1 MSAAQLTIA
10 AVMGILAVGLVVTEH
25 GPRDP
30 RRLSLIAALAA
41 AAAAGRV
48 LFTAVPSVQPVT
60 VIVVATGATL
70 GARSGFAVG
79 ALAPLLSNM
88 IIGQG
93 SWTPGQMALWGL
105 AGVVGAALS
114 RICRR
119 PLGLAA
125 VTFAWGWIFG
135 WGMNLWEL
143 ATFGPQVSVE
153 AFAAKAATSV
163 WFETAHAVGNVV
175 FALTVGPA
183 LVRLLQRY
191 RGRVDVEIDWEPP
204 DLDAGRSGPAHP
216 GAASR

>member
-10 AVMGILAVGLVVTEH
+10 CILAILAVGLVLTER
-25 GPRDP
+25 GPGDP
-30 RRLSLIAALAA
+30 RSLALIAALAA

-70 GARSGFAVG
+70 GARAGFAVG

-88 IIGQG
+88 VLGQG
-93 SWTPGQMALWGL
+93 AWTPGQMALWGL
-105 AGVVGAALS
+105 AGLTGAALPWL
-114 RICRR
+114 CRR
-119 PLGLAA
+119 PAGLAA
-125 VTFAWGWIFG
+125 VAFVWGWIFG

-143 ATFGPQVSVE
+143 ATFGPEVSVA
-153 AFAAKAATSV
+153 AFMAKGATSV

-175 FALTVGPA
+175 FALTVGGA

-191 RGRVDVEIDWEPP
+191 RARVEVQIDWGSAERDPAGIPP
-204 DLDAGRSGPAHP
+204 LRS
-216 GAASR
+216 

>member
-1 MSAAQLTIA
+1 VNAAHLTIA
-10 AVMGILAVGLVVTEH
+10 SVLGILAVGLMLTER
-25 GPRDP
+25 GPADP

-70 GARSGFAVG
+70 GARAGFAVG

-88 IIGQG
+88 LIGQG

-105 AGVVGAALS
+105 AGLAGAALPWL
-114 RICRR
+114 CRR
-119 PLGLAA
+119 PLGLAT

-143 ATFGPQVSVE
+143 ATFGPEVSVD
-153 AFAAKAATSV
+153 AFAAKAALSV
-163 WFETAHAVGNVV
+163 WFETAHAVGNLV

-183 LVRLLQRY
+183 LLRLLQRY
-191 RGRVDVEIDWEPP
+191 RNRVDVRIEWQSPGSDVDRSPP
-204 DLDAGRSGPAHP
+204 LRP
-216 GAASR
+216 GGV

>member
-1 MSAAQLTIA
+1 MSGAHLIIA
-10 AVMGILAVGLVVTEH
+10 CVLAILAVGLVLTER
-25 GPRDP
+25 GPADP

-88 IIGQG
+88 VLGQG
-93 SWTPGQMALWGL
+93 AWTPAQMTLWGL
-105 AGVVGAALS
+105 AGLTGAALS
-114 RICRR
+114 WVCRR
-119 PLGLAA
+119 PAGLAA
-125 VTFAWGWIFG
+125 VTFVWGWLFG

-143 ATFGPQVSVE
+143 ATFGPEVSLD

-183 LVRLLQRY
+183 LVRLLLRY
-191 RGRVDVEIDWEPP
+191 RARADVEIDWGSPERDPAP
-204 DLDAGRSGPAHP
+204 TAPLRS
-216 GAASR
+216 

>member
-1 MSAAQLTIA
+1 MSAAHLTI
-10 AVMGILAVGLVVTEH
+10 VSVLGILALGLVLTER
-25 GPRDP
+25 GPTDP

-70 GARSGFAVG
+70 GARAGFAVG

-88 IIGQG
+88 VIGQG

-105 AGVVGAALS
+105 AGLVGATLAWL
-114 RICRR
+114 CRR
-119 PLGLAA
+119 PIGLAA

-143 ATFGPQVSVE
+143 ATFGPQVSVD
-153 AFAAKAATSV
+153 AFLAKAATSV

-183 LVRLLQRY
+183 LIRLLRRY
-191 RGRVDVEIDWEPP
+191 RNRVDIHIEWESPEIDA
-204 DLDAGRSGPAHP
+204 DASPVRPA
-216 GAASR
+216 A

>member
-1 MSAAQLTIA
+1 MSGAHLVIA
-10 AVMGILAVGLVVTEH
+10 GVLAILAVGLVLTER
-25 GPRDP
+25 GPADP
-30 RRLSLIAALAA
+30 RRLSLVAALAA

-70 GARSGFAVG
+70 GARAGFAVG

-88 IIGQG
+88 VIGQG
-93 SWTPGQMALWGL
+93 AWTPGQMALWGV
-105 AGVVGAALS
+105 AGLTGAALPWV
-114 RICRR
+114 CRR
-119 PLGLAA
+119 PAGLAA

-143 ATFGPQVSVE
+143 AAFGPEVSFD

-175 FALTVGPA
+175 FALAVGPA
-183 LVRLLQRY
+183 LVRLLRRY
-191 RGRVDVEIDWEPP
+191 RARVDVQIEWGSPGH
-204 DLDAGRSGPAHP
+204 DAVPTAPLRSSP
-216 GAASR
+216 RVR

>member
-1 MSAAQLTIA
+1 MSGGQLVISCVL
-10 AVMGILAVGLVVTEH
+10 AVLAVGLVMTER
-25 GPRDP
+25 GPSDP
-30 RRLSLIAALAA
+30 RRLSLVAALAA

-88 IIGQG
+88 VIGQG
-93 SWTPGQMALWGL
+93 AWTPGQMALWGL
-105 AGVVGAALS
+105 AGISGAALS
-114 RICRR
+114 GVCRH
-119 PLGLAA
+119 PAGLAA
-125 VTFAWGWIFG
+125 VTCAWGWLFG

-143 ATFGPQVSVE
+143 ATFGPEVSVD
-153 AFAAKAATSV
+153 AFMAKAATSV

-183 LVRLLQRY
+183 LIRLLQRY
-191 RGRVDVEIDWEPP
+191 RTRVEVEIDWGSGEHHPARAR
-204 DLDAGRSGPAHP
+204 AGP
-216 GAASR
+216 